1 MITELDLEVLETI
14 NGGDHIDNFC
24 LGFGAVSTAYAIGV
38 AANWWNPIGWGGTVA
53 GLVVAGGCTA
63 YSLR

>member
-1 MITELDLEVLETI
+1 MKQTLNLMDMESL
-14 NGGDHIDNFC
+14 NGGNKVDNFC

-38 AANWWNPIGWGGTVA
+38 AANWWNPIGWGGTVT
-53 GLVVAGGCTA
+53 GLVIAGGCAA